1 MILLYFVLFLLAL
14 YMIPMSSK
22 SKKPSAAPSA
32 APGGDYTVYG
42 TMGCGWT
49 RKQLDDMKEKNISH
63 NFVDCSK
70 EKCPEVDGYPAI
82 KHPDGKMTTGYL
94 IL

>member
-14 YMIPMSSK
+14 YMIPMSN
-22 SKKPSAAPSA
+22 KKPKPPAAAPSGA
-32 APGGDYTVYG
+32 YTVYG

-49 RKQLDDMKEKNISH
+49 RKQLDDMKDKNISH

-82 KHPDGKMTTGYL
+82 KHPDGRMTTGYL

>member
-14 YMIPMSSK
+14 YMIPMSK
-22 SKKPSAAPSA
+22 KKPKAPGAPS
-32 APGGDYTVYG
+32 GGGYTVYG
-42 TMGCGWT
+42 TMCCGWT
-49 RKQLDDMKEKNISH
+49 RKQLDDMNGKNISH
-63 NFVDCSK
+63 NFVDCGK